1 MNTCLQ
7 IVIGS
12 TRPGRKG
19 GAVGAWF
26 HDLAVRH
33 DRFDVELIDLCDID
47 LPLLDEPRPAGRGP
61 YTKTHT
67 RQWSQIVSAG
77 SAYVF
82 VVPEYNHSYNA
93 ATKNALDFLSAEWRD
108 KPVGFVGYGGSAGG
122 ARAVQALTPVVVA
135 LGMRPLA
142 RSVHIPLINRA
153 VTAEGTLRA
162 DERLDTNAL
171 MLLDELR
178 QHVTPLAEKGNRQNV
193 VLEPS
198 FGDRGRG
205 TEQGTRA

>member
-1 MNTCLQ
+1 LQ
-7 IVIGS
+7 IIIGS
-12 TRPGRKG
+12 TRPGRMG

-26 HDLAVRH
+26 HELAVRH
-33 DRFDVELIDLCDID
+33 ERFDVELIDLFEID

-61 YTKTHT
+61 YTKAHT
-67 RQWSQIVSAG
+67 RRWSQLVDAAA
-77 SAYVF
+77 AYVF

-93 ATKNALDFLSAEWRD
+93 ATKNSLDFLNEEWRH

-153 VTAEGTLRA
+153 VTADGTLRT
-162 DERLDTNAL
+162 DERRDNSARL
-171 MLLDELR
+171 LLDEMFR
-178 QHVTPLAEKGNRQNV
+178 ETKGSQENA

-198 FGDRGRG
+198 GGDRGRRA
-205 TEQGTRA
+205 EQGT